1 MGFLDN
7 KRRKKNYRQDI
18 SGTERAI
25 GWVIVFV
32 LVGIA
37 VTVFVKGQHYDASLF
52 ALDASLLE
60 STSEAAATVQSTDTT
75 EEDSIIQGPIGVLPP
90 ELPGWS
96 LMGAVEFFIPTNL
109 YEKINGRAEQ
119 YLAYDCIGLET
130 ASLVYD
136 ENADLFLDIFIYDMR
151 NTTNAFGIFSAERSP
166 GDAIEVGDEGYMS
179 GASLFFRKGQY
190 YNQVLA
196 VDETPEVR
204 AALDTAAEW
213 ISQRQSPAAGEFSV
227 FDIFPKEN
235 QVPDSA
241 QYAKVDGLGLSF
253 MSDVYIVTYEQ
264 EGVEI
269 PAFVTRRG
277 SVTEAQQL
285 LEEYRGCLSTYGA
298 LLPPLESDDIT
309 LTRGDMGGFYDV
321 VFQKGEYLG
330 GVNFV
335 ADQTLAEEMATRL
348 AENLP

>member
-1 MGFLDN
+1 M
-7 KRRKKNYRQDI
+7 
-18 SGTERAI
+18 
-25 GWVIVFV
+25 
-32 LVGIA
+32 
-37 VTVFVKGQHYDASLF
+37 
-52 ALDASLLE
+52 
-60 STSEAAATVQSTDTT
+60 
-75 EEDSIIQGPIGVLPP
+75 
-90 ELPGWS
+90 
-96 LMGAVEFFIPTNL
+96 
-109 YEKINGRAEQ
+109 
-119 YLAYDCIGLET
+119 
-130 ASLVYD
+130 
-136 ENADLFLDIFIYDMR
+136 
-151 NTTNAFGIFSAERSP
+151 
-166 GDAIEVGDEGYMS
+166 
-179 GASLFFRKGQY
+179 
-190 YNQVLA
+190 
-196 VDETPEVR
+196 
-204 AALDTAAEW
+204 
-213 ISQRQSPAAGEFSV
+213 